1 MTRSALPRIALPRFA
16 ALAAGLASAATLS
29 LSALAHQPDLPAEI
43 PPAYVSECGSCH
55 VAYPPSL
62 LPEAEWRQVM
72 QQLEQHYGD
81 NASLDE
87 ASRTLLEQFL
97 TANAGQRW
105 RGLFGSGQPP
115 RITHTVWYRV
125 HHLALPDAILQDR
138 RVRSRANCAACH
150 PKAERGLFNKLDLTD
165 IPAEYQVNAPRPA
178 PTLP

>member
-1 MTRSALPRIALPRFA
+1 MTRPVLPRFY
-16 ALAAGLASAATLS
+16 LPRLAGLATGLISAATLS
-29 LSALAHQPDLPAEI
+29 LPALAHQPDLPAEI
-43 PPAYVSECGSCH
+43 PPAYLSECGNCH

-72 QQLEQHYGD
+72 QHLDKHYGD

-87 ASRTLLEQFL
+87 ATRALLEQFL

-105 RGLFGSGQPP
+105 RGLFGSGEPP
-115 RITHTVWYRV
+115 RITNTAWYRV

-150 PKAERGLFNKLDLTD
+150 PKAERGLFNKHDLTE
-165 IPAEYQVNAPRPA
+165 IPAEYHVNQPRP
-178 PTLP
+178 PLIDP